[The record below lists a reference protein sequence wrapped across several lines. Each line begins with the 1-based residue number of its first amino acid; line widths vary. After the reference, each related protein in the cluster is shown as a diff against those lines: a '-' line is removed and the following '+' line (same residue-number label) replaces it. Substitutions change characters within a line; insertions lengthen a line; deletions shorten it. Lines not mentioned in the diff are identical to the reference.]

1 MSFTRD
7 KSKKDN
13 LQIILNIIF
22 VFFLYILLVNKVSY
36 GSDNENNPADPIRL
50 VDHIIRADADGL
62 ALNPIDNEIIHGDEE
77 YNNYVNSILNKAEK
91 LAITNFDSG
100 KNHKRKIKILIH
112 VHGGMNNFESTD
124 KRVANLADKIMK
136 EESDWHYPIFISWP
150 SGVGS
155 TYGEQLLRIRKGV
168 KTEPPVS
175 YIGVPFIG
183 MSHMGT
189 SIGKIPENFYHH
201 LVNSKDIVATRIG
214 PKGWLSHIWKQ
225 AERNSGYSFCMDEFE
240 SEEKAKILCNK
251 IYNKY
256 FSNIETRDQSK
267 ARRSYD
273 KLLLKGKN
281 DLYKKTVKV
290 LNKTLKV
297 PDFYELCDENENKV
311 YSPYV
316 KRLIEKTANYRNKR
330 FKKLTSYERMKI
342 RRLNRLIIEENFQYE
357 APKSL
362 DVYRGEFV
370 LTKEDKFIRY
380 PYQFV
385 MTPIRLTIG
394 SFAHSTFGDASWKN
408 MKRRT
413 SNIFYPVY
421 FFDNRH
427 DEGTAAGDFF
437 QTLIDRI
444 KIKQDE
450 NNKNVK
456 KFEYEITLVGHSM
469 GAIILNKVLSKYQ
482 KEWITTKSLN
492 NIVYMAAACSIS
504 EAKDAIIPLLERNG
518 GPDPVKHT
526 DFFNLTLNRVAEI
539 SEPVGKYSAPS
550 GSLLVYIDNHYEK
563 PEMQLDRTLGTEV
576 NILSAINVFN
586 QIKPYVHFKS
596 FDRKHEHIPSKHG
609 DFNNC
614 PFWRESFWN
623 TDTEIGTTGLNCYPE
638 KWLDKE
644 N

>member
-1 MSFTRD
+1 MFC
-7 KSKKDN
+7 
-13 LQIILNIIF
+13 
-22 VFFLYILLVNKVSY
+22 FLLLALLLVFSNHSLIVADDDVSKT
-36 GSDNENNPADPIRL
+36 NVRL
-50 VDHIIRADADGL
+50 AEHIIRANEDGL
-62 ALNPIDNEIIHGDEE
+62 AIDLEKIEDSKYLNEDDFEE
-77 YNNYVNSILNKAEK
+77 YVNNILDKAEELGK
-91 LAITNFDSG
+91 KRSEMNESG
-100 KNHKRKIKILIH
+100 SFKVKILIH
-112 VHGGMNNFESTD
+112 VHGGLNKYKHTD
-124 KRVANLADKIMK
+124 ERIMKFADKIMK